1 MKLRGAGAWALS
13 AMVALTM
20 LAVSSDARAGLPVRK
35 VDYAW
40 DKPELKTDMLRAK
53 LPTRDVL
60 EDVDVQKRI
69 DSGVNVEFVVRGY
82 VIPVAGG
89 NPVGLT
95 AHTCK
100 IRWDLWNEVYLVSVN
115 GAKAQGIAN
124 KNGIYRLCSDLVL
137 PIVARAT
144 LTLAPSNY
152 FLRVKV
158 EVDPITA
165 AMRQQILTWVTR
177 PTGTAGAITPSDAL
191 FSAYVGTFMQPGTS
205 AFKVLEF
212 ETNVF
217 PN

>member
-1 MKLRGAGAWALS
+1 MLRGAGGWAFS
-13 AMVALTM
+13 ATVAMTM
-20 LAVSSDARAGLPVRK
+20 LAVSSDARAALPVRQVK
-35 VDYAW
+35 YAW
-40 DKPELKTDMLRAK
+40 DKTDMLRAK

-60 EDVDVQKRI
+60 EDAGVQKRI
-69 DSGVNVEFVVRGY
+69 DSGVNVNFIVRGY
-82 VIPVAGG
+82 VIPLTGG

-100 IRWDLWNEVYLVSVN
+100 IRLDLWNDVYAVSVN
-115 GAKAQGIAN
+115 GQKTQNVLN
-124 KNGIYRLCSDLVL
+124 KNGIYRLCSDLEL

-144 LTLAPSNY
+144 LALPPANY

-158 EVDPITA
+158 EVDPITP
-165 AMRQQILTWVTR
+165 AMQQQILTWVTR